1 MNDGFEWIYYDLIGF
16 CYNDVTNV
24 VQYSLGHCSLEV
36 ELKRPEMATA
46 KGWSGKIH
54 RKKRV
59 QMDSRCK
66 WVILKVAS
74 VLNIFEGQ
82 FCSC

>member
-1 MNDGFEWIYYDLIGF
+1 M
-16 CYNDVTNV
+16 

-54 RKKRV
+54 RKKKGANGLALQV
-59 QMDSRCK
+59 GH
-66 WVILKVAS
+66 V
-74 VLNIFEGQ
+74 EGRKCPQ
-82 FCSC
+82 HF